1 MDTAAVTTAPPI
13 PLGSEAARFSPLRSL
28 ADEIFERTSP
38 YEGVGL
44 RNHCKRL
51 HRFASALLAQRGL
64 AFDVD
69 LAYLLAMVHDLGIVS
84 ERDEGVNYLQRSRA
98 LFHRETQGV
107 ALPDVETQV
116 LDECLVY
123 NHRVLSVPNLSPEAE
138 CFRNAVMIE
147 HSHGL
152 LRFGLDKAEVKP
164 VYAEYPRGNFDRV
177 LLDFTWR
184 TIRREPLTIVHGIF
198 F

>member
-1 MDTAAVTTAPPI
+1 MDTFVPANRPTPAASTAP
-13 PLGSEAARFSPLRSL
+13 SLRDA
-28 ADEIFERTSP
+28 ADEIFARVSP

-51 HRFASALLAQRGL
+51 HRFATALMRHRGI
-64 AFDVD
+64 AFDSD

-98 LFHRETQGV
+98 LFHRETAGMT
-107 ALPDVETQV
+107 LPEVPRDV

-123 NHRVLSVPNLSPEAE
+123 NHRVLSVPNLSREAE
-138 CFRNAVMIE
+138 CFRNAVMME
-147 HSHGL
+147 HSRGI
-152 LRFGLDKAEVKP
+152 LRFGLSKDEIAP
-164 VYAEYPRGNFDRV
+164 VFDEHPRGNFDRV
-177 LLDFTWR
+177 LMDFTWR
-184 TIRREPLTIVHGIF
+184 TIKREPLTIVRGIF

>member
-1 MDTAAVTTAPPI
+1 MDTAAVPSPSSVGAAAP
-13 PLGSEAARFSPLRSL
+13 SSPLRVL
-28 ADEIFERTSP
+28 ADEIFARTSP

-51 HRFASALLAQRGL
+51 HRFATALMQKRGL
-64 AFDVD
+64 SLDVD

-98 LFHRETQGV
+98 LFHRETKHL
-107 ALPDVETQV
+107 ALPDDRAEV

-138 CFRNAVMIE
+138 CFRNAVMME

-152 LRFGLDKAEVKP
+152 LRFGLTKDEVRP
-164 VYAEYPRGNFDRV
+164 VFDEHPRGNFDRV

-184 TIRREPLTIVHGIF
+184 TIRREPLTLVRGIF